1 MFMVGLWSKFYEAM
15 LIRAMILFDISLGK
29 EPEIAGFEGKL

>member
-1 MFMVGLWSKFYEAM
+1 MVGLWSKFYKAM
-15 LIRAMILFDISLGK
+15 LIRAIILVDISPGK